1 MPPSALQRWN
11 PTSARWRGWLP
22 CPAPRQRRRRDRL
35 RRRQVAVERQ
45 PAMAPQPPPCCGTI
59 APLLAMAGC
68 SARPLLT
75 KESSRRAIGLRL
87 QPNGTDARARSLAH
101 VWLGVGEGRI
111 GSTVSTSPQG
121 RCRETVWK
129 VSQPLR
135 TVPSLIW
142 RSAAFVVVAVCVPDS
157 ANRLRRRRGSTE
169 RQPQR
174 RPGSAIRPRCDV
186 RSVPYPLGLAPSRS
200 RARPELLPPCPGS
213 PS

>member
-22 CPAPRQRRRRDRL
+22 GPAPRQRRRRDRL

-101 VWLGVGEGRI
+101 VWLGVGGGRI

-121 RCRETVWK
+121 RCPRDRLEGVAAAPDGS
-129 VSQPLR
+129 VFDLE
-135 TVPSLIW
+135 
-142 RSAAFVVVAVCVPDS
+142 SAAFVVVAVCVPDS
-157 ANRLRRRRGSTE
+157 ANRLRRRRGSIE

-186 RSVPYPLGLAPSRS
+186 RSVPYPLGRAPSRS
-200 RARPELLPPCPGS
+200 RARLELLPPCPGS